1 MRFPVAAFAVALLAV
16 TPALA
21 QELKVQTS
29 TGTKA
34 VTAAEIAKLPR
45 LSLAVQWHGQS
56 ATYEGPL
63 LSDILNLAGGVPL
76 GEALRGA
83 ALANVVIA
91 DASDG
96 YRIALA
102 LAEVDPAMSTRRVI
116 VADRKD
122 GQPLPAAEAP
132 FRLVVEGDKR
142 PARSAR
148 NLISIKVAP
157 AN

>member
-1 MRFPVAAFAVALLAV
+1 MRFPVAAFAIALIAS

-29 TGTKA
+29 AGTKA

-45 LSLAVQWHGQS
+45 LSLATQWHGQS
-56 ATYEGPL
+56 ANYEGPL
-63 LSDILNLAGGVPL
+63 LSDVLQLAGGVPL
-76 GEALRGA
+76 GETLRGP
-83 ALANVVIA
+83 ALANVVVA
-91 DASDG
+91 DTSDG
-96 YRIALA
+96 YRVALA

-122 GQPLPAAEAP
+122 GKPLPAQEAP
-132 FRLVVEGDKR
+132 FRLVVDGDKR

-148 NLISIKVAP
+148 NLISVKVAP

>member
-1 MRFPVAAFAVALLAV
+1 MRFPVAALAIALIAS
-16 TPALA
+16 TPTLA

-34 VTAAEIAKLPR
+34 ISAAEIAKLPR
-45 LSLAVQWHGQS
+45 LALPTQWHGQL

-63 LSDILNLAGGVPL
+63 LSDVLNLAGGVPL
-76 GEALRGA
+76 GEALRGP
-83 ALANVVIA
+83 ALANVVVA

-96 YRIALA
+96 YRVALA